1 MRFSFV
7 LFSLFVCAICG
18 SFQATANP
26 PKPSHS
32 GESPWSTPLAED
44 RTLEFQK
51 SLAGGDEVVVDKT
64 FGWMW
69 QTNPSQ
75 PMDWYSAYY
84 YCEDSRV
91 GGFSD
96 WQLPSYYQLTSILD
110 YDRPGLYVSPVFN
123 RIQTGDILWS
133 RDDSVAIDQP
143 DFDDRWTLHVKL
155 GLVTFEKRNEPFN
168 ALCVRGGTPKRMGPA
183 GKERFVEIQPDI
195 ILDKLTNL
203 KWTAPRNEKT
213 SKFWLW
219 TFPGTFSQANG
230 WCYNSKA
237 GGLTNWRLPTIQELG
252 MILDLN
258 RRSPSSWMPKLPS
271 SMYSIWSSTRKPE
284 YDSYF
289 AMFTMGQMASSI
301 ETEKQVFGCVH
312 E

>member
-1 MRFSFV
+1 MRSASAVLSIFGFSILSPLV
-7 LFSLFVCAICG
+7 AS
-18 SFQATANP
+18 ANP

-32 GESPWSTPLAED
+32 GETPWSTPLADD
-44 RTLEFQK
+44 RSAEFQK
-51 SLAGGDEVVVDKT
+51 SLAADDEVIVDKT

-69 QTNPSQ
+69 QTKPSE
-75 PMDWYSAYY
+75 PLNWYEAYY
-84 YCEDSRV
+84 FCEDSRA

-96 WQLPSYYQLTSILD
+96 WQLPSYYQLMSILD
-110 YDRPGLYVSPVFN
+110 YDRPSRYVNAAFSKLES
-123 RIQTGDILWS
+123 GDVLWS

-155 GLVTFEKRNEPFN
+155 GMMTFEKRSEQYK
-168 ALCVRGGTPKRMGPA
+168 ALCVRGETPKRVGPS
-183 GKERFVEIQPDI
+183 GKDRFGEIQPDI

-213 SKFWLW
+213 SKYLMW
-219 TFPGTFSQANG
+219 TVPATHAQANG

-237 GGLTNWRLPTIQELG
+237 GGLTEWRLPTVQELA

-258 RRSPSSWMPKLPS
+258 RRTPASWMPKLPS
-271 SMYSIWSSTRKPE
+271 SMYSIWSNTRKPE
-284 YDSYF
+284 YESYF
-289 AMFTMGQMASSI
+289 NMFTMGQMASSP
-301 ETEKQVFGCVH
+301 ETERQIFGCVH